1 MAELPVTGLEELEL
15 HLQHLI
21 QAPDT
26 PLNASLFDEVEL
38 QLTGKLSFV
47 ARLSFAPTRW
57 PSEDDRALA
66 QLSNCLYLAW
76 KIHALFV
83 CSSIPRRTDTCI
95 S

>member
-47 ARLSFAPTRW
+47 ARL
-57 PSEDDRALA
+57 
-66 QLSNCLYLAW
+66 
-76 KIHALFV
+76 
-83 CSSIPRRTDTCI
+83 
-95 S
+95 